1 MITELDE
8 KELQTIND
16 EQSGTISMYGDRK
29 IIKLPEQITSSKIR
43 EKPGSVFYFYNGV
56 IKKVR

>member
-16 EQSGTISMYGDRK
+16 EQSGTISTYGDRK

-43 EKPGSVFYFYNGV
+43 EKPGSVFYFYNGH
-56 IKKVR
+56 